1 MAEGESKIIIDS
13 DWKSQAQAEKDKL
26 SQKEAERQ
34 AAKAPQRD
42 PDAPIDFQD
51 LVGALAT
58 PAMMYLGMIPDP
70 QSGRAVLAPD
80 IAQQHID
87 LLGVLQDKTKGNL
100 SAEEQQLIDQMVTEL
115 RYAFVETARAIE
127 KAVREGKI
135 KPQAG
140 MPGVASIQPPA
151 TGGGAGP
158 GGVVG
163 PGL

>member
-1 MAEGESKIIIDS
+1 MSEGESKIIIDS

-26 SQKEAERQ
+26 AQKDAERQ
-34 AAKAPQRD
+34 AAKAPKRD
-42 PDAPIDFQD
+42 PDAPLDFQD

-87 LLGVLQDKTKGNL
+87 LLGVLQEKTRGNL
-100 SAEEQQLIDQMVTEL
+100 SEDEQQLMDQMVTEL

-135 KPQAG
+135 KPQAMPGGG
-140 MPGVASIQPPA
+140 MPPSPGASGISGA
-151 TGGGAGP
+151 SGIAGP
-158 GGVVG
+158 G
-163 PGL
+163 L